1 MSLSFGG
8 FNSQPPE
15 GGCRS
20 GSSGKKPSM
29 RFQLTAARRRLPP
42 KNGQGFGYLLFQ
54 LTAARRRLPRATR
67 HSVTSS
73 KFQLTAARRR
83 LRTAGSKFP
92 VFGEVSTH
100 SRPKAA
106 AFLHCVKQGTHQV
119 STHSRPKAAAPF
131 HPIHPPPINV
141 STHSRPK
148 AAAFNLALAVIHIPV
163 FQLTAAR
170 RRLRS
175 PVQRVR

>member
-8 FNSQPPE
+8 FNSQPPEGGCDVQRCAPLVGGCFNSQPPE

-106 AFLHCVKQGTHQV
+106 ARYHHAIYALLSV
-119 STHSRPKAAAPF
+119 STHSRPKAAAIIRRSAR
-131 HPIHPPPINV
+131 HRYKV

-148 AAAFNLALAVIHIPV
+148 AAASIAFS
-163 FQLTAAR
+163 R
-170 RRLRS
+170 
-175 PVQRVR
+175 